1 MPLTKL
7 RILTHRMTRAERRFS
22 LRTLVVLSSLPL
34 FGVVAA
40 FGLAP
45 DTQTLDIT
53 PQTITEAIV
62 LPALAAADTRSHTFV
77 RESQI
82 QSGDTLA
89 TALSRLKIDDLE
101 IQGLLATEAVRKMAT
116 SVRAGKRIQATTTQ
130 DGQLQSI
137 RFERGD
143 APDLTVRR
151 QDGNFVAEDSSDVME
166 TRTVMRSGRILS
178 SLYGAT
184 DSAGIPDKIAN
195 QMAETFSTTLDFRED
210 LRRGDTFSA
219 IYTVNY
225 RNGEPISAGQLLAAE
240 FVNAGKAHHAVLFR
254 NSAGVEG
261 YYTLEGESLKKG
273 FLRSPLEFSRV
284 TSSFSN
290 SRKHPIYGF
299 HRAHTGVDF
308 GAPTGTRVKA
318 TGDAKVIFAGRKG
331 GYGNLAIL
339 RHNNGYET
347 YYAHLSAFASG
358 IRAGRSVSQ
367 GQVIAYVGTT
377 GASTGPHLH
386 YEVRIAG
393 RPQNPMAIKL
403 PGSPPLAAAQRVRF
417 LQQTATWSDKLQ
429 LLRGTNLAALD

>member
-7 RILTHRMTRAERRFS
+7 RILTDRMTGAERRFR
-22 LRTLVVLSSLPL
+22 LRTLVAISSLPL

-45 DTQTLDIT
+45 DTNALDIT
-53 PQTITEAIV
+53 PEIITEAIA
-62 LPALAAADTRSHTFV
+62 LPTLTGTRSIGAFE
-77 RESQI
+77 RETSF

-89 TALSRLKIDDLE
+89 NALSRLGIDDLE
-101 IQGLLATEAVRKMAT
+101 IQRLLATDTVRQLASSIRT
-116 SVRAGKRIQATTTQ
+116 GKRIQATTTQ
-130 DGQLQSI
+130 DGQLLTIQ
-137 RFERGD
+137 FERND
-143 APDLTVRR
+143 APALTVRR
-151 QDGNFVAEDSSDVME
+151 QGEGFIAEESSELLESRV
-166 TRTVMRSGRILS
+166 VMRSGRILS

-184 DSAGIPDKIAN
+184 DSAGIPSKIAD
-195 QMAETFSTTLDFRED
+195 QMAETFSTSLDFRED
-210 LRRGDTFSA
+210 LRRGDTFSV

-225 RNGEPISAGQLLAAE
+225 RNGEPISAGKLLAAE
-240 FVNAGKAHHAVLFR
+240 YVNGGKSYRAVLFR
-254 NSAGVEG
+254 DPFGREDF
-261 YYTLEGESLKKG
+261 YTPEGESLKKG

-290 SRKHPIYGF
+290 SRKHPVFGF

-318 TGDAKVIFAGRKG
+318 TGDATVVFAGRKG
-331 GYGNLAIL
+331 GYGNLVIL
-339 RHNNGYET
+339 RHPNGYET
-347 YYAHLSAFASG
+347 YYAHLSAFATG
-358 IRAGRSVSQ
+358 IRSGRAVGQ

-386 YEVRIAG
+386 YEIRIAG

-403 PGSPPLAAAQRVRF
+403 PGSQPLVAAQRSRF
-417 LQQTATWSDKLQ
+417 LEQTANWSDKLG

>member
-7 RILTHRMTRAERRFS
+7 RILTDHMTGAERRFS
-22 LRTLVVLSSLPL
+22 LRTLVALSSLPL

-45 DTQTLDIT
+45 DTNTLDIT
-53 PQTITEAIV
+53 PETITEVIT
-62 LPALAAADTRSHTFV
+62 LPALVSASSPGTFQ
-77 RESQI
+77 RESLI

-89 TALSRLKIDDLE
+89 SALSRLKIDDLE
-101 IQGLLATEAVRKMAT
+101 IQLLLTTDAVRQLA
-116 SVRAGKRIQATTTQ
+116 SSIRAGKRIQATTTQ
-130 DGQLQSI
+130 DGQLLAIQ
-137 RFERGD
+137 FERSD
-143 APDLTVRR
+143 APALTVRR
-151 QDGNFVAEDSSDVME
+151 QNGGYVAEESSELLE
-166 TRTVMRSGRILS
+166 TRVVMRSGRILS

-184 DSAGIPDKIAN
+184 DSAGIPDKIAD
-195 QMAETFSTTLDFRED
+195 QMAETFSTSLDFRED
-210 LRRGDTFSA
+210 LRRGDTFSI

-225 RNGEPISAGQLLAAE
+225 RNGEPVAAGKMLAAE
-240 FVNAGKAHHAVLFR
+240 FVNAGKPYRAVLFR
-254 NSAGVEG
+254 DPFGRED
-261 YYTLEGESLKKG
+261 YYTPEGESLKKG

-290 SRKHPIYGF
+290 SRKHPVYGF

-318 TGDAKVIFAGRKG
+318 TGDATVVFAGRRG
-331 GYGNLAIL
+331 GYGNLVIL
-339 RHNNGYET
+339 RHHNGFET

-358 IRAGRSVSQ
+358 IRPGRAVGQ
-367 GQVIAYVGTT
+367 GQIIAYVGTT

-393 RPQNPMAIKL
+393 RPQNPMAIRL
-403 PGSPPLAAAQRVRF
+403 PGSPPLAVAQRARF
-417 LQQTATWSDKLQ
+417 MQQTANWSEKLG